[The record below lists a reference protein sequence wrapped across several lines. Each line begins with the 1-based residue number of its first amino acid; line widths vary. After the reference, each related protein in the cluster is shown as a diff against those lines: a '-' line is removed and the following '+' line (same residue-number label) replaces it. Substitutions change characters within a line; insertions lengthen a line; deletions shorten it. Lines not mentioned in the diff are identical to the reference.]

1 MRFRKYIYLIAL
13 FILFFCI
20 GSSTK
25 VVTYIGVLDR
35 IEDDRAIILL
45 ETINQMIVIPRES
58 LPVGS
63 QENMWFNIDR
73 VGQTYKVIA
82 INDEVTREYQKESTH
97 LMNKLRKIKGESKY
111 KRVIESID

>member
-1 MRFRKYIYLIAL
+1 MKLRNYIYLTAL

-25 VVTYIGVLDR
+25 VVTHIGVLDR
-35 IEDDRAIILL
+35 IENDKAIMLL
-45 ETINQMIVIPRES
+45 ETINQIVIVPKDS

-63 QENMWFNIDR
+63 QENMWFNIER

-82 INDEVTREYQKESTH
+82 INDEITKEYQKKSTH

-111 KRVIESID
+111 KPVIESID